1 MLRLSRWIA
10 VVAILLSASVAFAQ
24 RPGGGQPG
32 GGRPGGFG
40 GGGFGG
46 FGGGGPLT
54 LVNMEAVQKELGL
67 KEDQIS
73 KLKTLGEAGRE
84 EMRATGG
91 GGGREA
97 FQALQDLPREER
109 EKKQAEMFAKAAE
122 ARKKIEDKFKPK
134 LAEILDASQ
143 RERLQ
148 QIAWQNAGT
157 QAYQEADVIAALKIT
172 KEQQEKLAAVSK
184 EFRDKTRELG
194 QGGGG
199 GGDEARTKFRELGE
213 SRDKA
218 LSEVLTADQ
227 REQFAKLMGKKFD
240 TAQLRGGFGGAPG
253 GGRPGQGG
261 GGANP
266 AGRPQRKTE
275 GGDKKKDSN

>member
-1 MLRLSRWIA
+1 MLRLSRWVA

-24 RPGGGQPG
+24 RPGAGQL

-40 GGGFGG
+40 GG

-54 LVNMEAVQKELGL
+54 LVNNEAVQKELGL

-73 KLKTLGEAGRE
+73 KLKKFGDELRE
-84 EMRATGG
+84 EMRGAGG
-91 GGGREA
+91 GSRES

-109 EKKQAEMFAKAAE
+109 DKKMAEMREKAAE
-122 ARKKIEDKFKPK
+122 AAKKLNEKFKPK
-134 LAEILDASQ
+134 LAENLDAPQ

-148 QIAWQNAGT
+148 QIAWQNAGA
-157 QAYQEADVIAALKIT
+157 QAYQDAEIIAALKIT
-172 KEQQEKLAAVSK
+172 KEQQEKLAVVTK
-184 EFRDKTRELG
+184 EYGEKTRALFG

-199 GGDEARTKFRELGE
+199 GGDVRAKMTELGE
-213 SRDKA
+213 NRDKA

-227 REQFAKLMGKKFD
+227 RDQFAKLKGKKFD
-240 TAQLRGGFGGAPG
+240 TAQLRGGFGGPG
-253 GGRPGQGG
+253 GGRPGQGA

-275 GGDKKKDSN
+275 GADKKKESN

>member
-1 MLRLSRWIA
+1 MLRLSRWVA

-24 RPGGGQPG
+24 RPAGGQPG

-40 GGGFGG
+40 GGFGG
-46 FGGGGPLT
+46 PGAGGPLT
-54 LVNMEAVQKELGL
+54 LVNNEAVQKELGL
-67 KEDQIS
+67 KEEQVA
-73 KLKTLGEAGRE
+73 KLKTLGEEVRE
-84 EMRATGG
+84 EMRGAFSGG
-91 GGGREA
+91 FGGRDQSE
-97 FQALQDLPREER
+97 EER
-109 EKKQAEMFAKAAE
+109 AKAREKMAE
-122 ARKKIEDKFKPK
+122 AMKKVNDKVKPK

-148 QIAWQNAGT
+148 QITWQSAGSR
-157 QAYQEADVIAALKIT
+157 AYQEADIIAALKIT
-172 KEQQEKLAAVSK
+172 KEQQEKLAAVTK
-184 EFRDKTRELG
+184 EYGDKTRELFG

-199 GGDEARTKFRELGE
+199 GGGDVRTKMTELGA

-227 REQFAKLMGKKFD
+227 REQFTKLLGKKFD
-240 TAQLRGGFGGAPG
+240 TAQLRGGFGAPG
-253 GGRPGQGG
+253 GGGRPAPGA

>member
-1 MLRLSRWIA
+1 MLRLSRWVA

-24 RPGGGQPG
+24 RPA
-32 GGRPGGFG
+32 GGRPGGF

-54 LVNMEAVQKELGL
+54 IVNNEAVQKELGL
-67 KEDQIS
+67 KEEQVG
-73 KLKTLGEAGRE
+73 KLKTLGEEVRE
-84 EMRATGG
+84 EMRAGG
-91 GGGREA
+91 GAGGGREA
-97 FQALQDLPREER
+97 FQGLQDLPREER
-109 EKKQAEMFAKAAE
+109 EKKMAEIFAKGAE
-122 ARKKIEDKFKPK
+122 ARKKVEDKFKPK

-148 QIAWQNAGT
+148 QIAWQNARS
-157 QAYQEADVIAALKIT
+157 QVYQDAGVIAALKIT

-184 EFRDKTRELG
+184 DFVEKQRELG

-199 GGDEARTKFRELGE
+199 GGDEAQTKRRELSE

-218 LSEVLTADQ
+218 LSEVLTGDQ
-227 REQFAKLMGKKFD
+227 REQFTKLMGKKFD
-240 TAQLRGGFGGAPG
+240 LPQLGGGFG

>member
-24 RPGGGQPG
+24 RPAGGQPG

-46 FGGGGPLT
+46 PGGGGPLT
-54 LVNMEAVQKELGL
+54 LVNNEAVQKDLAL

-73 KLKTLGEAGRE
+73 KLKTLGESVRE
-84 EMRATGG
+84 EMRSAFTGG
-91 GGGREA
+91 FGGRD
-97 FQALQDLPREER
+97 QSDEER
-109 EKKQAEMFAKAAE
+109 AKAREKMAE
-122 ARKKIEDKFKPK
+122 SMKKVNDKFQPK
-134 LAEILDASQ
+134 LDEILDASQ
-143 RERLQ
+143 RDRLK
-148 QIAWQNAGT
+148 QISLQAAGA
-157 QAYQEADVIAALKIT
+157 QAYQNAEVIAALKIT
-172 KEQQEKLAAVSK
+172 KEQQEKLAAISK
-184 EFRDKTRELG
+184 EFRDKQGEMFPRGG

-199 GGDEARTKFRELGE
+199 AGERPNFEEMRKKMAELNEARDKQLG
-213 SRDKA
+213 
-218 LSEVLTADQ
+218 EVLTADQ
-227 REQFAKLMGKKFD
+227 REQFTKLMGKKFD
-240 TAQLRGGFGGAPG
+240 TAQLGGGFG

>member
-40 GGGFGG
+40 GGGQ
-46 FGGGGPLT
+46 LM
-54 LVNMEAVQKELGL
+54 LVNNEAVQKELAL

-73 KLKTLGEAGRE
+73 KLKTLGESVRE
-84 EMRATGG
+84 EMRGAFTGG
-91 GGGREA
+91 FGGRDQSE
-97 FQALQDLPREER
+97 EER
-109 EKKQAEMFAKAAE
+109 AKAREKMAE
-122 ARKKIEDKFKPK
+122 SIKKLNDKFQPK

-143 RERLQ
+143 RTRLQ
-148 QIAWQNAGT
+148 QIAWQNARS
-157 QAYQEADVIAALKIT
+157 QVYQDAGVIAALKIT
-172 KEQQEKLAAVSK
+172 TEQQEKLAAVSQDFGEK
-184 EFRDKTRELG
+184 QRELSG
-194 QGGGG
+194 QG
-199 GGDEARTKFRELGE
+199 GGDEAQTKRRELSE

-227 REQFAKLMGKKFD
+227 REQFTKLLGKKFD
-240 TAQLRGGFGGAPG
+240 TAQLGGGFGGPG

-261 GGANP
+261 GAANP
-266 AGRPQRKTE
+266 AGRPQRKAQD
-275 GGDKKKDSN
+275 GDKK